1 MMKKNN
7 LKKIAKNVIDLEIL
21 ALRKLKNSIN
31 NNFNKVV
38 SLIVNC
44 QSKIIFCGVGKSF
57 IIASKI
63 SSTLSSVGSPSFAIS
78 ASQCTHGDLGSITK
92 KDLLV
97 LISNS
102 GETDELKPVIQY
114 AKRNKITLV
123 GIVSKKNSILY
134 KSSDFRLY
142 IPEAKESGH
151 GIVPTSSTT
160 SQLALGDALA
170 IASMN
175 YKNFGKLDFKKFH
188 PSGNLATKLKTVE
201 DLMIKGN
208 KIPFIDENSTMK
220 NDLKILSKKNLGV
233 LIVRNKIKKTIGV
246 ITDGDLKRAIER
258 NNDIKDIKLKKIMTK
273 NPISIDQNELAVKA
287 LSLMTSKKKITSLC
301 VYKNNKKNQTV
312 GLIHIHNILN
322 ANIN

>member
-1 MMKKNN
+1 MRKNN

-31 NNFNKVV
+31 NDFNKVV
-38 SLIVNC
+38 NLIVNC
-44 QSKIIFCGVGKSF
+44 QSKIVFCGVGKSF

-134 KSSDFRLY
+134 KSSDFKLF
-142 IPEAKESGH
+142 IPEVKESGH

-220 NDLKILSKKNLGV
+220 NALKILSKKNLGV
-233 LIVRNKIKKTIGV
+233 LIIRNKVKKTIGV
-246 ITDGDLKRAIER
+246 ITDGDLKRAIEK
-258 NNDIKDIKLKKIMTK
+258 NNNIKDIKLKKIMTK
-273 NPISIDQNELAVKA
+273 NPISIDQNELAAKA

-301 VYKNNKKNQTV
+301 VYKNKKKNQTV

>member
-1 MMKKNN
+1 MKKNN

-31 NNFNKVV
+31 NDFNKVV
-38 SLIVNC
+38 NLIVNC
-44 QSKIIFCGVGKSF
+44 QSKIVFCGVGKSF

-102 GETDELKPVIQY
+102 GETDEIKPVIQY

-134 KSSDFRLY
+134 KSSDFKLF
-142 IPEAKESGH
+142 IPEVKESGH

-220 NDLKILSKKNLGV
+220 NALKILSKKNLGV
-233 LIVRNKIKKTIGV
+233 LIIRNKIKKTIGV
-246 ITDGDLKRAIER
+246 ITDGDLKRAIEK

-273 NPISIDQNELAVKA
+273 NPISIDQNELAANA
-287 LSLMTSKKKITSLC
+287 LSLMTSNKKITSLC
-301 VYKNNKKNQTV
+301 VYKNKKKNQTV

>member
-1 MMKKNN
+1 MKKNN
-7 LKKIAKNVIDLEIL
+7 LKKVAKNVIDLEIH

-31 NNFNKVV
+31 NTFNEVV
-38 SLIVNC
+38 NLIVNC
-44 QSKIIFCGVGKSF
+44 QSKVIFCGVGKSF

-92 KDLLV
+92 KDLLI

-123 GIVSKKNSILY
+123 GIVSKKNSVLY
-134 KSSDFRLY
+134 KSSDFKLY
-142 IPEAKESGH
+142 IPEMKESGH

-188 PSGNLATKLKTVE
+188 PSGTLATKLKTVE

-208 KIPFIDENSTMK
+208 KIPFIDENSNMK
-220 NDLKILSKKNLGV
+220 SALKILSKKNLGV
-233 LIVRNKIKKTIGV
+233 LIVRNKKKKTIGV
-246 ITDGDLKRAIER
+246 ITDGDLKRVISK
-258 NNDIKDIKLKKIMTK
+258 NDEIKNIKLKKIMTK
-273 NPISIDQNELAVKA
+273 NPISINQNELAVEA

-301 VYKNNKKNQTV
+301 VYKNKNKNQTV

-322 ANIN
+322 ANIS

>member
-1 MMKKNN
+1 MMRKNN

-31 NNFNKVV
+31 NNFNKIVN
-38 SLIVNC
+38 LIVNC

-102 GETDELKPVIQY
+102 GETEELKPVIQY

-134 KSSDFRLY
+134 KSSDFKLF
-142 IPEAKESGH
+142 IPEVKESGH

-220 NDLKILSKKNLGV
+220 NALKILSKKNLGV
-233 LIVRNKIKKTIGV
+233 LIIRNKVKKTIGV

-258 NNDIKDIKLKKIMTK
+258 NNNIKDIKLKKIMTK
-273 NPISIDQNELAVKA
+273 NPISIEQNELAAKA

-301 VYKNNKKNQTV
+301 VYKNNKKNKTV

-322 ANIN
+322 TNIN

>member
-1 MMKKNN
+1 MKKNN

-114 AKRNKITLV
+114 AKRNKIILV

-208 KIPFIDENSTMK
+208 KIPFIDEASTMK
-220 NDLKILSKKNLGV
+220 NALKILSKKNLGV

-301 VYKNNKKNQTV
+301 VYKNKKKNQTV

>member
-1 MMKKNN
+1 MRKNN

-38 SLIVNC
+38 NLIVNC

-102 GETDELKPVIQY
+102 GETEELKPVIQY

-134 KSSDFRLY
+134 KSSDFKLF
-142 IPEAKESGH
+142 IPEVKESGH

-220 NDLKILSKKNLGV
+220 NALKILSKKNLGV
-233 LIVRNKIKKTIGV
+233 LIIRNKVKKTIGV

-258 NNDIKDIKLKKIMTK
+258 NNNIKDIKLKKIMTK
-273 NPISIDQNELAVKA
+273 NPISIEQNELAAKA

-301 VYKNNKKNQTV
+301 VYKNNKKNKTV

-322 ANIN
+322 TNIN

>member
-1 MMKKNN
+1 MNKNN
-7 LKKIAKNVIDLEIL
+7 LKKIAKNVIDLEIQ
-21 ALRKLKNSIN
+21 ALRKLRNSIN
-31 NNFNKVV
+31 NTFNKVV
-38 SLIVNC
+38 NLIVNC
-44 QSKIIFCGVGKSF
+44 QSKVIFCGVGKSF

-123 GIVSKKNSILY
+123 GIVSKKNSVLY
-134 KSSDFRLY
+134 KSSDFKLY
-142 IPEAKESGH
+142 IPEMKESGH

-188 PSGNLATKLKTVE
+188 PSGTLATKLKTVE

-208 KIPFIDENSTMK
+208 KIPFIDENSSMK
-220 NDLKILSKKNLGV
+220 NALKILSKKNLGV
-233 LIVRNKIKKTIGV
+233 LIVRNKNRKTVGV
-246 ITDGDLKRAIER
+246 VTDGDLKRAIAE
-258 NNDIKDIKLKKIMTK
+258 NNEIKNIKLKKIMSK
-273 NPISIDQNELAVKA
+273 NPISINQNELAVKA

-301 VYKNNKKNQTV
+301 VYKNEKKNQTV

>member
-1 MMKKNN
+1 MNKNN
-7 LKKIAKNVIDLEIL
+7 LKKIAKNVIDLEIQ
-21 ALRKLKNSIN
+21 ALRKLRNSIN
-31 NNFNKVV
+31 NTFNKVV
-38 SLIVNC
+38 NLIVNC
-44 QSKIIFCGVGKSF
+44 QSKVIFCGVGKSF

-123 GIVSKKNSILY
+123 GIVSKKNSVLY
-134 KSSDFRLY
+134 KSSDYKLY
-142 IPEAKESGH
+142 IPEMKESGH

-188 PSGNLATKLKTVE
+188 PSGTLATKLKTVE

-208 KIPFIDENSTMK
+208 KIPFIDENSSMK
-220 NDLKILSKKNLGV
+220 NALKILSKKNLGV
-233 LIVRNKIKKTIGV
+233 LIVRNKNRKTIGV
-246 ITDGDLKRAIER
+246 VTDGDLKRAIAE
-258 NNDIKDIKLKKIMTK
+258 NNEIKNIKLKKIMSK
-273 NPISIDQNELAVKA
+273 NPISINQNELAVKA

-301 VYKNNKKNQTV
+301 VYKNEKKNQTV

>member
-1 MMKKNN
+1 MKKNN

-208 KIPFIDENSTMK
+208 KIPFIDEDSTMK
-220 NDLKILSKKNLGV
+220 NALKILSKKNVGV

-301 VYKNNKKNQTV
+301 VYKNKKKNQTV

>member
-1 MMKKNN
+1 MRKNN

-31 NNFNKVV
+31 NDFNKVV
-38 SLIVNC
+38 NLIVNC
-44 QSKIIFCGVGKSF
+44 QSKIVFCGVGKSF

-134 KSSDFRLY
+134 KSSDFKLF
-142 IPEAKESGH
+142 IPEVKESGH

-220 NDLKILSKKNLGV
+220 NALKILTKKNLGV
-233 LIVRNKIKKTIGV
+233 LIIRNKIKKTIGV

-287 LSLMTSKKKITSLC
+287 LNLMTSKKKITSLC
-301 VYKNNKKNQTV
+301 VYKNKKKTQTV

>member
-1 MMKKNN
+1 MRKNN

-31 NNFNKVV
+31 NDFNKVV
-38 SLIVNC
+38 NLIVNC
-44 QSKIIFCGVGKSF
+44 QSKIVFCGVGKSF

-134 KSSDFRLY
+134 KSSDFKLF

-208 KIPFIDENSTMK
+208 KIPFVNENSTMK
-220 NDLKILSKKNLGV
+220 NALKILSKKNLGV
-233 LIVRNKIKKTIGV
+233 LIIRNKIKKTIGV
-246 ITDGDLKRAIER
+246 ITDGDLKRAIEK

-273 NPISIDQNELAVKA
+273 NPISIDQNELAAKA
-287 LSLMTSKKKITSLC
+287 LSLMTSNKKVTSLC
-301 VYKNNKKNQTV
+301 VYKNKKKNQTV

>member
-1 MMKKNN
+1 MNKNN
-7 LKKIAKNVIDLEIL
+7 LKKIAKNVIDLEIQ
-21 ALRKLKNSIN
+21 ALRKLRNSIN
-31 NNFNKVV
+31 NTFDKVV
-38 SLIVNC
+38 NLIVNC
-44 QSKIIFCGVGKSF
+44 QSKVIFCGVGKSF

-92 KDLLV
+92 KDLLI

-114 AKRNKITLV
+114 AKRNKISLV
-123 GIVSKKNSILY
+123 GIVSKKNSVLY
-134 KSSDFRLY
+134 KSSDYKLY
-142 IPEAKESGH
+142 IPEMKESGH

-208 KIPFIDENSTMK
+208 KIPFVNENSNMK
-220 NDLKILSKKNLGV
+220 NALKILSKKNLGV
-233 LIVRNKIKKTIGV
+233 LIVRNKNKKTTGV
-246 ITDGDLKRAIER
+246 ITDGDLKRAIAKNTE
-258 NNDIKDIKLKKIMTK
+258 IKNINLKKIMSK
-273 NPISIDQNELAVKA
+273 NPISINQNELAVEA

-301 VYKNNKKNQTV
+301 VYKNKNKNQTV

-322 ANIN
+322 ANIS

>member
-1 MMKKNN
+1 MGKNN

-31 NNFNKVV
+31 NDFNKVV
-38 SLIVNC
+38 NLIVNC
-44 QSKIIFCGVGKSF
+44 QSKIVFCGVGKSF

-134 KSSDFRLY
+134 KSSDFKLF
-142 IPEAKESGH
+142 IPEVKESGH

-208 KIPFIDENSTMK
+208 KIPFIDEKSTMK
-220 NDLKILSKKNLGV
+220 NALKILSKKNLGV
-233 LIVRNKIKKTIGV
+233 LIIRNKIKKTIGV
-246 ITDGDLKRAIER
+246 ITDGDLKRAIEK
-258 NNDIKDIKLKKIMTK
+258 NNDINDIKLKKIMTK
-273 NPISIDQNELAVKA
+273 NPISIDQNELAAKA
-287 LSLMTSKKKITSLC
+287 LSLMTSNKKITSLC
-301 VYKNNKKNQTV
+301 VYKNKKKNQTV

>member
-1 MMKKNN
+1 MRKNN

-31 NNFNKVV
+31 NDFNKVV
-38 SLIVNC
+38 NLIVNC
-44 QSKIIFCGVGKSF
+44 QSKIVFCGVGKSF

-134 KSSDFRLY
+134 RSSDFKLF
-142 IPEAKESGH
+142 IPEVKESGH

-208 KIPFIDENSTMK
+208 KIPFIDEKSTMK
-220 NDLKILSKKNLGV
+220 NALKILSKKNLGV
-233 LIVRNKIKKTIGV
+233 LIIRNKVKKTIGV
-246 ITDGDLKRAIER
+246 ITDGDLKRAIEK

-273 NPISIDQNELAVKA
+273 NPISIDQNELAAKA
-287 LSLMTSKKKITSLC
+287 LSLMTSNKKITSLC
-301 VYKNNKKNQTV
+301 VYKNKKKNQTV

>member
-1 MMKKNN
+1 MKKNN

-31 NNFNKVV
+31 NDFNKVV
-38 SLIVNC
+38 NLIVNC
-44 QSKIIFCGVGKSF
+44 QSKIVFCGVGKSF

-134 KSSDFRLY
+134 KSSDFKLF
-142 IPEAKESGH
+142 IPEVKESGH

-220 NDLKILSKKNLGV
+220 NALKILSKKNLGV
-233 LIVRNKIKKTIGV
+233 LIIRNKIKKTIGV
-246 ITDGDLKRAIER
+246 ITDGDLKRAIEK

-273 NPISIDQNELAVKA
+273 NPISIDQNELAAKA
-287 LSLMTSKKKITSLC
+287 LSLMTSNKKITSLC
-301 VYKNNKKNQTV
+301 VYKNKNKNQTV
-312 GLIHIHNILN
+312 GFIHIHNILN

>member
-1 MMKKNN
+1 MKKNN
-7 LKKIAKNVIDLEIL
+7 LKRIAKNVIDLEIQ
-21 ALRKLKNSIN
+21 ALRKLRNSIN
-31 NNFNKVV
+31 NTFDKVV
-38 SLIVNC
+38 NLIVNC
-44 QSKIIFCGVGKSF
+44 QSKVIFCGVGKSF

-123 GIVSKKNSILY
+123 GIVSKKNSVLY
-134 KSSDFRLY
+134 KSSDFKLY
-142 IPEAKESGH
+142 IPEMKESGH

-188 PSGNLATKLKTVE
+188 PSGTLATKLKTVE

-208 KIPFIDENSTMK
+208 KIPFIDENSSMK
-220 NDLKILSKKNLGV
+220 NALKILSKKNLGV
-233 LIVRNKIKKTIGV
+233 LIVRNKNRKTLGV
-246 ITDGDLKRAIER
+246 VTDGDLKRAIAE
-258 NNDIKDIKLKKIMTK
+258 NNEIKNIKLKKIMSK
-273 NPISIDQNELAVKA
+273 NPISINQNELAVKA

-301 VYKNNKKNQTV
+301 VYKNEQKNQTV

>member
-1 MMKKNN
+1 MRKNN

-31 NNFNKVV
+31 NDFNKVV
-38 SLIVNC
+38 NLIVNC
-44 QSKIIFCGVGKSF
+44 QSKIVFCGVGKSF

-78 ASQCTHGDLGSITK
+78 ASQCTHGDLGSITR

-134 KSSDFRLY
+134 KSSDFKLF
-142 IPEAKESGH
+142 IPEVKESGH

-175 YKNFGKLDFKKFH
+175 FKNFGKLDFKKFH

-201 DLMIKGN
+201 DLMIKGS
-208 KIPFIDENSTMK
+208 KIPFIDVNSSMK
-220 NDLKILSKKNLGV
+220 NALKILSKKNLGV
-233 LIVRNKIKKTIGV
+233 LIIRNKTKKTIGI
-246 ITDGDLKRAIER
+246 ITDGDLKRAIEK
-258 NNDIKDIKLKKIMTK
+258 NNNIKDIKLKKIMTK
-273 NPISIDQNELAVKA
+273 NPISIDQNELAAKA
-287 LSLMTSKKKITSLC
+287 LSLMTSNKKITSLC
-301 VYKNNKKNQTV
+301 VYKNKKKNQTV

>member
-1 MMKKNN
+1 MKKNN
-7 LKKIAKNVIDLEIL
+7 LKKVAKNVIDLEIQ

-31 NNFNKVV
+31 NTFNKVV
-38 SLIVNC
+38 NLIVNC
-44 QSKIIFCGVGKSF
+44 QSKVIFCGVGKSY

-92 KDLLV
+92 KDLLI

-123 GIVSKKNSILY
+123 GIVSKKNSVLY
-134 KSSDFRLY
+134 KSSDFKLY
-142 IPEAKESGH
+142 IPEMKESGH

-188 PSGNLATKLKTVE
+188 PSGTLATKLKTVE

-208 KIPFIDENSTMK
+208 KIPFIDENSSMK
-220 NDLKILSKKNLGV
+220 NALKILSKKNLGV
-233 LIVRNKIKKTIGV
+233 LIVRNKNRKTIGV
-246 ITDGDLKRAIER
+246 VTDGDLKRAIAE
-258 NNDIKDIKLKKIMTK
+258 NNEIKNIKLKKIMSK
-273 NPISIDQNELAVKA
+273 NPISINQNELAVKA
-287 LSLMTSKKKITSLC
+287 LTLMTSKKKITSLC
-301 VYKNNKKNQTV
+301 VYKNEKKNQTV

>member
-1 MMKKNN
+1 MKKNN
-7 LKKIAKNVIDLEIL
+7 LKKVAKNVIDLEIL

-134 KSSDFRLY
+134 KSSNFKLY
-142 IPEAKESGH
+142 IPEVKESGH

-220 NDLKILSKKNLGV
+220 NALKILSKKNLGV

-258 NNDIKDIKLKKIMTK
+258 NNDIKDINLKKIMTK
-273 NPISIDQNELAVKA
+273 NPISIDQNELAAKA

-301 VYKNNKKNQTV
+301 VYKNKKKNETV

>member
-1 MMKKNN
+1 MGKNN

-31 NNFNKVV
+31 NDFNKVV
-38 SLIVNC
+38 NLIVNC

-134 KSSDFRLY
+134 KSSDFKLF
-142 IPEAKESGH
+142 IPEVKESGH

-220 NDLKILSKKNLGV
+220 NALKILSKKNLGV
-233 LIVRNKIKKTIGV
+233 LIIRNKVKKTIGV

-258 NNDIKDIKLKKIMTK
+258 NNNIKDIKLKKIMTK

-287 LSLMTSKKKITSLC
+287 LNLMTSKKKITSLC
-301 VYKNNKKNQTV
+301 VYKNKKKTQTV

>member
-1 MMKKNN
+1 MRKNN

-31 NNFNKVV
+31 NDFNKVV
-38 SLIVNC
+38 NLIVNC
-44 QSKIIFCGVGKSF
+44 QSKIVFCGVGKSF

-134 KSSDFRLY
+134 KSSDFKLF
-142 IPEAKESGH
+142 IPEVKESGH

-220 NDLKILSKKNLGV
+220 NALKILSKKNLGV
-233 LIVRNKIKKTIGV
+233 LIIRNKIKKTIGV
-246 ITDGDLKRAIER
+246 ITDGDLKRAIEK

-273 NPISIDQNELAVKA
+273 NPISIDQNELAAKA
-287 LSLMTSKKKITSLC
+287 LSLMTSNKKITSLC
-301 VYKNNKKNQTV
+301 VYKNKNKNQTV

>member
-1 MMKKNN
+1 MRKNN

-31 NNFNKVV
+31 NDFNKVV
-38 SLIVNC
+38 NLIVNC
-44 QSKIIFCGVGKSF
+44 QSKIVFCGVGKSF

-123 GIVSKKNSILY
+123 GIVSKKNSVLY
-134 KSSDFRLY
+134 KSSDFKLF
-142 IPEAKESGH
+142 IPEVKESGH

-208 KIPFIDENSTMK
+208 KIPFIDEKSTMK
-220 NDLKILSKKNLGV
+220 NALKILSKKNLGV
-233 LIVRNKIKKTIGV
+233 LIIRNKIKKTIGV
-246 ITDGDLKRAIER
+246 ITDGDLKRAIEK

-273 NPISIDQNELAVKA
+273 NPISIDQNELAAKA
-287 LSLMTSKKKITSLC
+287 LSLMTSNKKITSLC
-301 VYKNNKKNQTV
+301 VYKNKKKNQTV

>member
-1 MMKKNN
+1 MKKDN
-7 LKKIAKNVIDLEIL
+7 LKKIAANVIDLEIE
-21 ALRKLKNSIN
+21 ALRKLKKSLNST
-31 NNFNKVV
+31 FNKVV
-38 SLIVNC
+38 NLIVTC
-44 QSKIIFCGVGKSF
+44 QSKVIFCGVGKSF

-78 ASQCTHGDLGSITK
+78 ASQCSHGDLGSITK
-92 KDLLV
+92 KDLLI

-123 GIVSKKNSILY
+123 GIVSKKNSVLY
-134 KSSDFRLY
+134 KSSDFKLY
-142 IPEAKESGH
+142 IPEVKESGH

-160 SQLALGDALA
+160 SQLAMGDALA
-170 IASMN
+170 IASMR

-208 KIPFIDENSTMK
+208 KIPFINENSGMK
-220 NDLKILSKKNLGV
+220 NALNILSKKNLGV
-233 LIVRNKIKKTIGV
+233 LIVRNKNRKTIGI
-246 ITDGDLKRAIER
+246 ITDGDLKRAIEK
-258 NNDIKDIKLKKIMTK
+258 NGDIKNISLKKIMSK
-273 NPISIDQNELAVKA
+273 SPVSIDKNELAAKA
-287 LSLMTSKKKITSLC
+287 LNLMTSKKKITSLC
-301 VYKNNKKNQTV
+301 VYKDNKKNQTV
-312 GLIHIHNILN
+312 GLLHIHNILN

>member
-1 MMKKNN
+1 MKKNN

-208 KIPFIDENSTMK
+208 KIPFIDEASTMK
-220 NDLKILSKKNLGV
+220 NALKILSKKNLGV

-301 VYKNNKKNQTV
+301 VYKNKKKNQTV